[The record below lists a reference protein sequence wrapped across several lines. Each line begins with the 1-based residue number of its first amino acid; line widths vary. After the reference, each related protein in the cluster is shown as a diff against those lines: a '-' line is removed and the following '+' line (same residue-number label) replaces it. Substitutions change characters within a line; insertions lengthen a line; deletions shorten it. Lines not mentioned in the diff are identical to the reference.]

1 MPPEKNPVRSLFI
14 LIFLFALGLSLFIN
28 IPALQKEF
36 LFADEATYFAIT
48 QSLAYDFDLEY
59 SMQGQDLNRYTRIF
73 GSGPQGIF
81 LKKGKDGKIFFAK
94 SFIYPLFSAP
104 FLKIFGVN
112 GFFVFHTLLLMLM
125 VFMGYSYFSLHNS
138 PLLSLSV
145 ILTFLFASVAIV
157 YFVWISPDFFNI
169 FMGFTVFFLWLYK
182 HKYRDSKPEETPKKW
197 GTAFLLSDGSDYL
210 AAALAGMAFFSKPPN
225 IILLGPLVVHTLFK
239 KKFLKTAVIL
249 LIFITVTGAF
259 WGTNYL
265 VTGDWNYQGGER
277 KTFYSQDGSGFP
289 IDAKN
294 LTFDN
299 TGWSMSSQGYE
310 QSHLLPAKI
319 SLYNFFYYFIGR
331 FTGIIWYFF
340 PAFLFLILF
349 LFSAQKKSWEQW
361 LIFCAISGGILI
373 YIIIMPDNYAGG
385 GGALAN
391 RYFLSIYPL
400 FLFIPGIKR
409 HAKELMCMW
418 IMAAVFIAPI
428 LISPFL
434 HSQYPATHAKR
445 FPFKLLPVE
454 MSLVNNHPTTTN
466 PNAFRQDVGTPEARG
481 WLHFLDDNFFPK
493 RAEEDGF
500 WTKGDRTCE
509 MILKTWFPVKELR
522 FHLLNNPRASNE
534 IKVHVGGQT
543 QRITLGKNQRGTL
556 TFPVKRV
563 FKMKSNHLYRIKI
576 KASEGSIPYLE
587 YRENRESRFIGVFFG
602 VEILRGN

>member
-1 MPPEKNPVRSLFI
+1 MPPEKNPVRRLLI

-277 KTFYSQDGSGFP
+277 KTFYSLDGSGFP

-319 SLYNFFYYFIGR
+319 SVYNFFYYFFGR

-349 LFSAQKKSWEQW
+349 LAQKKNWEQW

-534 IKVHVGGQT
+534 IKVKVGGKT
-543 QRITLGKNQRGTL
+543 QRLTLGKNQRGTL

>member
-1 MPPEKNPVRSLFI
+1 MPTEKNPIRNLLV
-14 LIFLFALGLSLFIN
+14 LIFLFALGFSLFIN

-59 SMQGQDLNRYTRIF
+59 SMQGQDLNRYTRKF

-104 FLKIFGVN
+104 FLRIFGVN
-112 GFFVFHTLLLMLM
+112 GFFVFHTILLMLM
-125 VFMGYSYFSLHNS
+125 VLMGFMYFSLHNR

-145 ILTFLFASVAIV
+145 TLTFLFASVAMV
-157 YFVWISPDFFNI
+157 YFIWISPDFFNI
-169 FMGFTVFFLWLYK
+169 FIAYTVIFLWLYK
-182 HKYRDSKPEETPKKW
+182 HKHREAKPEDPPKKW
-197 GTAFLLSDGSDYL
+197 GTRFLLSDWSDYL

-225 IILLGPLVVHTLFK
+225 IILLGPLVAHTLFK
-239 KKFLKTAVIL
+239 KKFVKTAIIL
-249 LIFITVTGAF
+249 LIFIVVTGAF

-265 VTGDWNYQGGER
+265 VTGEWNYQGGER
-277 KTFYSQDGSGFP
+277 KTFYSEDGLGFP
-289 IDAKN
+289 IEAKK

-299 TGWSMSSQGYE
+299 TGWSMSSEGYE

-319 SLYNFFYYFIGR
+319 SVYNFFYYFFGR

-340 PAFLFLILF
+340 PAFLFLLLF
-349 LFSAQKKSWEQW
+349 ISRQKSWEQW
-361 LIFCAISGGILI
+361 LILCAISGGILI
-373 YIIIMPDNYAGG
+373 YIILMPDNYSGG

-400 FLFIPGIKR
+400 FLFLPGIKR
-409 HAKELMCMW
+409 NSKELAACW
-418 IMAAVFIAPI
+418 LMAAIFISPI

-434 HSQYPATHAKR
+434 HSQYPATHAKK

-466 PNAFRQDVGTPEARG
+466 PNAFRQDVGTPENRG

-493 RAEEDGF
+493 RTEENGF
-500 WTKGDRTCE
+500 WTRGDRTCE

-534 IKVHVGGQT
+534 IKVIVGGKT
-543 QRITLGKNQRGTL
+543 QKITLGKNQRSTL
-556 TFPVKRV
+556 IFPITRV
-563 FKMKSNHLYRIKI
+563 FKMKDNHLYKIKI

-587 YRENRESRFIGVFFG
+587 YRENRESRFIGVFFS
-602 VEILRGN
+602 VEILRKN

>member
-1 MPPEKNPVRSLFI
+1 MSTEKNPIRIPLI

-48 QSLAYDFDLEY
+48 QSLAHDFDLEY
-59 SMQGQDLNRYTRIF
+59 SMQGQDLNRYYRKF

-81 LKKGKDGKIFFAK
+81 LKKGKDEKIFFAK

-112 GFFVFHTLLLMLM
+112 GFYVFHTILLMLM
-125 VFMGYSYFSLHNS
+125 VLMGTMYFSLHNT
-138 PLLSLSV
+138 PQLSLSTT
-145 ILTFLFASVAIV
+145 LTFLFASVAMV
-157 YFVWISPDFFNI
+157 YFIWISPDFFNI
-169 FMGFTVFFLWLYK
+169 FMAFTVMFLWLYK
-182 HKYRDSKPEETPKKW
+182 HKHKEKKTEDTPKKW
-197 GTAFLLSDGSDYL
+197 GARFLLSDGSDFL

-239 KKFLKTAVIL
+239 KKFVKTAIIL
-249 LIFITVTGAF
+249 LIFIVVTGAF

-265 VTGDWNYQGGER
+265 VTGEWNYQGGER
-277 KTFYSQDGSGFP
+277 KTFYSEDGNGFP
-289 IDAKN
+289 VEAKK

-299 TGWSMSSQGYE
+299 TGWSMTSEDYE

-319 SLYNFFYYFIGR
+319 SVYNFFYYFIGR

-349 LFSAQKKSWEQW
+349 FIRKKSWEQW
-361 LIFCAISGGILI
+361 LILCAISGGILI
-373 YIIIMPDNYAGG
+373 YIVLMPDNYAGG

-400 FLFIPGIKR
+400 FLFLPGIKR
-409 HAKELMCMW
+409 NSKELMSSW
-418 IMAAVFIAPI
+418 LMAAIFISPI

-434 HSQYPATHAKR
+434 HSQYPATHAKKL
-445 FPFKLLPVE
+445 PFKLLPVE
-454 MSLVNNHPTTTN
+454 MSLVNNHPTMTN
-466 PNAFRQDVGTPEARG
+466 PNAFRQEVGTPENLG

-493 RAEEDGF
+493 RKEEDGF
-500 WTKGDRTCE
+500 WTKGDRSCE

-522 FHLLNNPRASNE
+522 LHLLNNPRASNE
-534 IKVHVGGQT
+534 IKVKVGGKT

-556 TFPVKRV
+556 SFPINRV
-563 FKMKSNHLYRIKI
+563 FKMKENRLYKIKI
-576 KASEGSIPYLE
+576 KASEGSIPYFE
-587 YRENRESRFIGVFFG
+587 YRENEESRFIGVFFG